1 MEAQENQVPK
11 MNPLSI
17 SERSIPIDLLI
28 SVFSR
33 LPVKSIGRCRCV
45 SKQWSYILRR
55 RDFTDLY
62 LKTSSTRPCLLF
74 NLKVNGKCLFLSAPQ
89 DQISSS
95 VLVADRRMSFPTED
109 ASCGVS
115 RPVCGLVCS
124 LDMNPSICNTSTGQ
138 CITLP
143 KMKIAS
149 GGGTVNVYFGYEP
162 VRKLFKVLRKS
173 KDDYRVMT
181 LGRGELSWRIVES
194 SVAHSSLSNGIC
206 INGFMY
212 YIAVRNDPR
221 CLKPIMLVC
230 FDMSLEK
237 FTFLDVDIMLWRS
250 TLIDVKDDME
260 NEKWSKHV
268 YKLPSSWK
276 NLVGKHK
283 EMNVVGMS
291 GAGDIVFAPEY
302 LDNDPFFIVYYNVV
316 KNTVGKAE
324 VQLGVVV
331 RDADDLMKVQTFMDH
346 VEDVKLM
353 EVLGSS

>member
-230 FDMSLEK
+230 FDMSLENVGLWVLDDAEEGRWSSARPCLLL
-237 FTFLDVDIMLWRS
+237 TFQAEGPSVPAGPCGFWFWFVCLSQATAGSAVCGFHWSGLVCFGSEDVEAS
-250 TLIDVKDDME
+250 G
-260 NEKWSKHV
+260 
-268 YKLPSSWK
+268 
-276 NLVGKHK
+276 LVGGDRFP
-283 EMNVVGMS
+283 VVG
-291 GAGDIVFAPEY
+291 
-302 LDNDPFFIVYYNVV
+302 L
-316 KNTVGKAE
+316 
-324 VQLGVVV
+324 LG
-331 RDADDLMKVQTFMDH
+331 
-346 VEDVKLM
+346 
-353 EVLGSS
+353 LGSDFSEPVVGQLSIPGGS

>member
-11 MNPLSI
+11 MDPLSI

-33 LPVKSIGRCRCV
+33 LPVKSIARCRCV

-74 NLKVNGKCLFLSAPQ
+74 NLKFNGKCLFLSAPQ

-95 VLVADRRMSFPTED
+95 VLVADRHMSFSTED

-124 LDMNPSICNTSTGQ
+124 LDMNPLICNTSTGQ
-138 CITLP
+138 YITLP
-143 KMKIAS
+143 NMKIAS
-149 GGGTVNVYFGYEP
+149 KNVYFGYEP
-162 VRKLFKVLRKS
+162 IHKVFKVLRKS
-173 KDDYRVMT
+173 KEDYRVMT

-194 SVAHSSLSNGIC
+194 FVPHSSLSNGIC

-212 YIAVRNDPR
+212 YLAARKDAR
-221 CLKPIMLVC
+221 SRLKPIMLVC
-230 FDMSLEK
+230 FDITLEK
-237 FTFLDVDIMLWRS
+237 FTFLDADIMIWSEATSFELWI
-250 TLIDVKDDME
+250 LDDME

-268 YKLPSSWK
+268 YQLPSSWK
-276 NLVGKHK
+276 NLVGKLQVI
-283 EMNVVGMS
+283 NVVGMT
-291 GAGDIVFAPEY
+291 GAGDIVLAPEY

-316 KNTVGKAE
+316 KNTVGKAI
-324 VQLGVVV
+324 VQLGVVI
-331 RDADDLMKVQTFMDH
+331 RDGHLMNVQTFMDH
-346 VEDVKLM
+346 VEDVKLLQ
-353 EVLGSS
+353 VLGSS